1 MFCGSGWASET
12 PRSESV
18 GRCFGGIGA
27 ERESRDARVVSER
40 QHKVN
45 GRCGQVAELSTGV
58 AEGADDPGDWRSI
71 ERLELTPILSASLD
85 AFYESGFH
93 GASVREI
100 ARRVG
105 VTVPSLYYHHQ
116 SKEGLLIALLERS
129 IGDLRS
135 RALAADLAGDGDPVQ
150 RLTNV
155 IFTIVLQMTNR
166 ARLAALEGEA
176 RYLGPENWERYR
188 AVRKGVEGLVL
199 DIVRDG
205 NRAGEFEAD
214 DPAETTRAILGMC
227 QVIPRWYHAEG
238 MHSPDVFARKYVAI
252 AHRIVGSTRVP
263 DMPQVSGR
271 TRRAY

>member
-1 MFCGSGWASET
+1 MW
-12 PRSESV
+12 
-18 GRCFGGIGA
+18 
-27 ERESRDARVVSER
+27 
-40 QHKVN
+40 
-45 GRCGQVAELSTGV
+45 GQVTKLSTGV
-58 AEGADDPGDWRSI
+58 TEGADDPTDWRSV
-71 ERLELTPILSASLD
+71 ERLDLTPILSASLD

-116 SKEGLLIALLERS
+116 SKEGLLIALLELS
-129 IGDLRS
+129 ISDLRS
-135 RALAADLAGDGDPVQ
+135 RALAANAAGDGDPVQ

-199 DIVRDG
+199 DIVHDG
-205 NRAGEFEAD
+205 NRAGEFDVD

-227 QVIPRWYHAEG
+227 QAIPRWYHAEG
-238 MHSPDVFARKYVAI
+238 IHSPEVVARKYVDI
-252 AHRIVGSTRVP
+252 ALRMVGATRVP
-263 DMPQVSGR
+263 DMPQSSGP

>member
-1 MFCGSGWASET
+1 M
-12 PRSESV
+12 
-18 GRCFGGIGA
+18 
-27 ERESRDARVVSER
+27 
-40 QHKVN
+40 
-45 GRCGQVAELSTGV
+45 STGV
-58 AEGADDPGDWRSI
+58 IEGADGPTDWRSV
-71 ERLELTPILSASLD
+71 EQLELTPILSASLD

-116 SKEGLLIALLERS
+116 SKEGLLIALLELS
-129 IGDLRS
+129 ISDLRS
-135 RALAADLAGDGDPVQ
+135 RALAANAAGDDDPVQ
-150 RLTNV
+150 RLANV

-176 RYLGPENWERYR
+176 RYLGAENWERYR

-199 DIVRDG
+199 DIVHDG
-205 NRAGEFEAD
+205 NSSGDFDVD

-238 MHSPDVFARKYVAI
+238 VHSPDVVARKYVEI
-252 AHRIVGSTRVP
+252 ALRMAGATRTP
-263 DMPQVSGR
+263 DMPTSSEP
-271 TRRAY
+271 TEHAS

>member
-1 MFCGSGWASET
+1 MAKLST
-12 PRSESV
+12 
-18 GRCFGGIGA
+18 
-27 ERESRDARVVSER
+27 D
-40 QHKVN
+40 
-45 GRCGQVAELSTGV
+45 VAED
-58 AEGADDPGDWRSI
+58 ADDPGDWCSL

-129 IGDLRS
+129 IGDLHSRS
-135 RALAADLAGDGDPVQ
+135 LAANAAGDDDPVQ
-150 RLTNV
+150 RLANV

-166 ARLAALEGEA
+166 ALLAALEGEA

-199 DIVRDG
+199 DIVNDG
-205 NRAGEFEAD
+205 NGTGEFDVD

-238 MHSPDVFARKYVAI
+238 MHSPEVVARKYVVI
-252 AHRIVGSTRVP
+252 ALRMVGATRVP
-263 DMPQVSGR
+263 GMPEVSG
-271 TRRAY
+271 